1 MRPDLR
7 LIVITDPRLAEPR
20 SIFDVVEACVA
31 AGAPAVQLRDKRATA
46 RELLEQALRLRDIC
60 TAHGALLFLNDRFD
74 VALAARAD
82 GVHLGPTDIPLER
95 VRAAAPA
102 GFLIGFSTDDPAL
115 AAAAERNGAS
125 YIGCGAVFGTRNKPE
140 VGEERIGTGRL
151 AEVVRAVA
159 IPVVAIGGI
168 DPGNVALAAGAG
180 ARGVAAI
187 GALMAAADPAAATR
201 LLLAPF
207 EAPA

>member
-7 LIVITDPRLAEPR
+7 LIVITDARLAEPR

-31 AGAPAVQLRDKRATA
+31 AGAPAVQLRDKHATA

-74 VALAARAD
+74 VGLAARAD
-82 GVHLGPTDIPLER
+82 GVHLGPGDLPLER

-102 GFLIGFSTDDPAL
+102 RFLIGFSTDDPAL

-140 VGEERIGTGRL
+140 AGAERIGTGRL
-151 AEVVRAVA
+151 AEVARAVA

-168 DPGNVALAAGAG
+168 DPGNVALAARAG
-180 ARGVAAI
+180 AQGVAVI
-187 GALMAAADPAAATR
+187 GALMAAADPAAVTR